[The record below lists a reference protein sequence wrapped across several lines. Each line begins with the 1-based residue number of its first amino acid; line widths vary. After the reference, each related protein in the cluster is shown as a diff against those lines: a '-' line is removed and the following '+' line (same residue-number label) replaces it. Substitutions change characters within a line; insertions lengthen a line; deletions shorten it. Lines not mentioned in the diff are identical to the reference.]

1 MAKVIDN
8 KLDSLDTSWEGYAG
22 RRVEEFIKDRFR
34 GLDTSKYGYLS
45 VESGDA
51 GLQTMRFFRDSD
63 SYEQWFSDKV
73 TYADNV
79 LSTFEFYSNRPE
91 ATFTTKATIVKYLNN
106 NMSKGSSNTLSI
118 SYNCYWDTD
127 PTQKDTS
134 NGLMEVTI
142 NNVKVVALS
151 RELFPSGVAQGNV
164 YTLELKD
171 YLVNEDNKVV
181 VRITNDHGFDKSFT
195 FNVVVYDLKLSFADN
210 YDESIVQF
218 GKWNLRVLC
227 SGASANVY
235 CKVTNNASTDIYTKE
250 ITNSSGEFIIDP
262 NQNYALGIHN
272 ITIWAEN
279 KELGLKTEE
288 LTTTYIKGS
297 TLGNGV
303 PALTF
308 GKAIL
313 SSAKQFSV
321 INLPYYFY
329 LPNDRT
335 GSEITVNI
343 EVLYNSEASVKPLS
357 NQVIILDSSHMSGL
371 RNIVLNLDDGNYL
384 PEITVRIKIGT
395 SLVATKKITVE
406 SIGVTI
412 KDVDECKVYYNM
424 KGKSND
430 DADAKQL
437 VSRYNGE
444 LTSRFTRSRN
454 FQLDENNGFLDGY
467 GITVRPG
474 KELVLQDYLPFST
487 DCGANGTKTGK
498 TIELEFQSG
507 VCTNENDVIISCWSA
522 GTGFKI
528 MANRIIFGCNSDTVA
543 TYFPERS
550 RIKVSFVIDGT
561 TTHTRNDLG
570 GNNVIENDAN
580 LAYLYVNG
588 TIVRVFD
595 YKTASWQQGDA
606 KNIVVGCPTA
616 LVELY
621 SLRIYDKPLTFNQI
635 VSNYAYDTPDVD
647 DVHDESGN
655 FVRYGKIN
663 IAKRNDILNSVGDV
677 HKPQEII
684 SYTKVLK
691 ALPNTPII
699 EWNIDALPFN
709 KNNPDVVIN
718 GTVFRNPQWDATK
731 YGDACAPFSVGTHMF
746 NADGTS
752 SNSYPLPYKNFAEI
766 FKTSDGKEIDITLDP
781 EHSSKVVKAYS
792 ITKGISKGETEL
804 VHKVNFASSEG
815 IFNIHAMNIF
825 HKILLGC
832 AKTNEELYTKFQKQ
846 QRDASEEITYRK
858 SLSGFPEIGFRRTST
873 SGNEA
878 PTFLSFYNFI
888 NNKYNA
894 SIFGFPT
901 KDYKTAQIWEVDE
914 NVNFYNRY
922 ATQHSYENGVLTKS
936 NITGQPIYYA
946 RIPKKSPTN
955 KANKFG
961 AIKSATDNIDAA
973 NKEIACISRTHNWI
987 VDCNYHLAE
996 RYKKQHGDYR
1006 TLDRPVKY
1014 NDVTYTKDS
1023 VDYRKAKF
1031 VNEYKPYLVKSDAI
1045 FYFIFNEGIIGMDG
1059 MDKNSSLAYD
1069 DIVTLPDGTIQWAPA
1084 RLFLR
1089 DTDSRDLFNNSGVL
1103 TFKYWHEWNDSF
1115 NVTNG
1120 KTLQM
1125 SGEDYNNDTNTWN
1138 PHLEQGYSPVF
1149 NGRYSGLM
1157 DLIWSCWSDDI
1168 KNIYKLMQSNGFNAK
1183 DMFAEYLSY
1192 WKQLCENIYN
1202 ADAMGYVNTNNFEK
1216 AYGDKLQ
1223 LSKYFYTKRFRY
1235 LDSKYCCGQSIVNN
1249 LRLRLYE
1256 NGKGIAIKHYSPMYA
1271 SVQWGANN
1279 FVTKRSIDGDYA
1291 LIPFGFSN
1299 PQNATFDI
1307 DDCDMITDIKTYTRS
1322 TSGEITYYGFEGFG
1336 NFYFDANMG
1345 LCISLTE
1352 FIMKYSETL
1361 PNTLE
1366 EGTSFD
1372 LSKMTLLKKVIV
1384 TNVKNLRKVININS
1398 EICEE
1403 IDFTGSGILGV
1414 KSLPN
1419 QYLKKLSLPA
1429 TITELNLTGFTS
1441 LQASDLVLAGTD
1453 NITKFTYYD
1462 CPNIDFATM
1471 LVKLAANGKLKFI
1484 EAKNIDLTITDKSIW
1499 DILINSNADLQ
1510 GKITLSGFT
1519 LSFEDKVKAVEKW
1532 GNIDDNSNKLHI
1544 VYNIINCTAVEISG
1558 DSYIQEV
1565 SDSEYSIYA
1574 TPVSA
1579 NNISSV
1585 SWSITENPYATINP
1599 KTGQLYVT
1607 KISSTKDD
1615 TSAVATI
1622 KADVIK
1628 SDGSVLKAEF
1638 NVGFYKRT
1646 VKVGDYL
1653 LNDATYSDIK
1663 GNIGKFVVAKVIYI
1677 DNENIYC
1684 MSVDTN
1690 NEIDTS
1696 ACFPIA
1702 MEQKQYNI
1710 ESLVQLDK
1718 YAIITDIANPNGV
1731 FEELRFNFGKYK
1743 SGMIL
1748 PRALVNTIKC
1758 IALSNDIC
1766 SYLNLEVPSADDD
1779 AVDTVDV
1786 VKRINSISSKQSLY
1800 MKQLRKAWEWC
1811 PRVPNLSPKLGA
1823 HNWFIADYKLYLYL
1837 FKNTP
1842 KDSRN
1847 IFQEQWYITCD
1858 YRYNNNNNNN
1868 TIGSSIGIYKYH
1880 YDESRNIFGYSVEP
1894 SKGSNSH
1901 TFGTNQLFIILK
1913 K

>member
-8 KLDSLDTSWEGYAG
+8 KLDSIDTSWEGYAG
-22 RRVEEFIKDRFR
+22 SRVEEFIKDKFR
-34 GLDTSKYGYLS
+34 SLDTSKYGYLS

-51 GLQTMRFFRDSD
+51 GLQIMRFFRDSH
-63 SYEQWFSDKV
+63 SYEQWFSDKI

-106 NMSKGSSNTLSI
+106 NMSKGSSNTFSI

-134 NGLMEVTI
+134 NGLIEVTI
-142 NNVKVVALS
+142 NNVKIAALT
-151 RELFPSGVAQGNV
+151 RELVPSGIAQGNV

-171 YLVNEDNKVV
+171 YLVNENNKVV
-181 VRITNDHGFDKSFT
+181 IRITNDHGFDKSFT
-195 FNVVVYDLKLSFADN
+195 FNIVVYDLKLSFANN
-210 YDESIVQF
+210 YNESIVQF
-218 GKWNLRVLC
+218 GKWNLRVNC

-235 CKVTNNASTDIYTKE
+235 CKVTNGTNTDVYTKE
-250 ITNSSGEFIIDP
+250 ITNSSGEFIIDLT
-262 NQNYALGIHN
+262 QNYALGIHN

-288 LTTTYIKGS
+288 LTTTYVKGS

-303 PALTF
+303 PVLTF
-308 GKAIL
+308 GKGIV

-321 INLPYYFY
+321 INIPYYFY
-329 LPNDRT
+329 LPNDKT
-335 GSEITVNI
+335 GSDIIVNI
-343 EVLYNSEASVKPLS
+343 EVLYNNDASIKTLS
-357 NQVIILDSSHMSGL
+357 NQVITLDASHMSGL
-371 RNIVLNLDDGNYL
+371 HNIVLNLDDSNYL

-395 SLVATKKITVE
+395 TLVATKKIKVE

-412 KDVDECKVYYNM
+412 KDIDECKIYYNM

-430 DADAKQL
+430 DSNAKQL
-437 VSRYNGE
+437 VSNYNGE
-444 LTSRFTRSRN
+444 VTSRFVRSRN
-454 FQLDENNGFLDGY
+454 FNLDENNGFLDGY
-467 GITVRPG
+467 GITIRPG
-474 KELVLQDYLPFST
+474 KELVLKDYLPFST

-507 VCTNENDVIISCWSA
+507 VCANENDVIISCWSA

-528 MANRIIFGCNSDTVA
+528 MANRIVFGCNSDTVT

-570 GNNVIENDAN
+570 GNNIVENDAN
-580 LAYLYVNG
+580 LAYLYING
-588 TIVRVFD
+588 TIVRVFN

-606 KNIVVGCPTA
+606 KNIVIGCPTA

-647 DVHDESGN
+647 DVFDSSGN

-663 IAKRNDILNSVGDV
+663 IAKRNDILNSIGDI

-684 SYTKVLK
+684 SYTKVIK
-691 ALPNTPII
+691 ALPTTPII
-699 EWNIDALPFN
+699 EWDIDALPFN

-718 GTVFRNPQWDATK
+718 GTIFRNPQWDATV
-731 YGDACAPFSVGTHMF
+731 YGDTCSPFSVGTHMF

-752 SNSYPLPYKNFAEI
+752 SNSYPLPYKNFAEN

-781 EHSSKVVKAYS
+781 EHSSKIVKAYS
-792 ITKGISKGETEL
+792 ITKGIIKGETEL

-832 AKTNEELYTKFQKQ
+832 AKTNEELYTKFQRQ
-846 QRDASEEITYRK
+846 QRDAAEEITYRK

-894 SIFGFPT
+894 SIFGFPA
-901 KDYKTAQIWEVDE
+901 KDYKVAQIWEIDE
-914 NVNFYNRY
+914 NVNFFNRY
-922 ATQHSYENGVLTKS
+922 VTQHSYVNGVLIKS

-946 RIPKKSPTN
+946 RIPKKSSTN
-955 KANKFG
+955 KVNKFG
-961 AIKSATDNIDAA
+961 AVKSATDNIDAA
-973 NKEIACISRTHNWI
+973 NKEIACISRFHNWV

-1006 TLDRPVKY
+1006 VLDSPVRY

-1031 VNEYKPYLVKSDAI
+1031 INEYKPYLVKSDAI
-1045 FYFIFNEGIIGMDG
+1045 FYFIFIEGIIGMDSG
-1059 MDKNSSLAYD
+1059 DKNMSIAFD
-1069 DIVTLPDGTIQWAPA
+1069 DIITLLDGTIQSAPA

-1103 TFKYWHEWNDSF
+1103 SFKYWHEWNDSF
-1115 NVTNG
+1115 NSATG

-1138 PHLEQGYSPVF
+1138 PHLEQGFSPVF

-1168 KNIYKLMQSNGFNAK
+1168 KSIYKLMQSNGFNAK

-1192 WKQLCENIYN
+1192 WRQLCENIYN

-1322 TSGEITYYGFEGFG
+1322 ISGEITYYGFEGFG

-1345 LCISLTE
+1345 LCTSLTE
-1352 FIMKYSETL
+1352 FIMNYSDIA

-1372 LSKMTLLKKVIV
+1372 LSKMTLLKKIIV
-1384 TNVKNLRKVININS
+1384 TNVKNLRKIIDINS

-1419 QYLKKLSLPA
+1419 QYLKKLSLPES
-1429 TITELNLTGFTS
+1429 IIELNLTGFTS
-1441 LQASDLVLAGTD
+1441 LQANNLVLTGTD
-1453 NITKFTYYD
+1453 NVNKFVYYD
-1462 CPNIDFATM
+1462 CPNIDFTTM

-1484 EAKNIDLTITDKSIW
+1484 EAKNIDLTITDKSVW
-1499 DILINSNADLQ
+1499 DILINSNSKLQ
-1510 GKITLSGFT
+1510 GKITLKDFT
-1519 LSFEDKVKAVEKW
+1519 LSVEDKIEAIRKW
-1532 GNIDDNSNKLHI
+1532 GNIDDVNNSLYIKYTIIQSTDIKIIGPYYINDVVPTKF
-1544 VYNIINCTAVEISG
+1544 NIEIFPINANDINTVE
-1558 DSYIQEV
+1558 
-1565 SDSEYSIYA
+1565 
-1574 TPVSA
+1574 
-1579 NNISSV
+1579 
-1585 SWSITENPYATINP
+1585 WSI
-1599 KTGQLYVT
+1599 
-1607 KISSTKDD
+1607 
-1615 TSAVATI
+1615 
-1622 KADVIK
+1622 
-1628 SDGSVLKAEF
+1628 
-1638 NVGFYKRT
+1638 
-1646 VKVGDYL
+1646 
-1653 LNDATYSDIK
+1653 
-1663 GNIGKFVVAKVIYI
+1663 
-1677 DNENIYC
+1677 NEN
-1684 MSVDTN
+1684 
-1690 NEIDTS
+1690 
-1696 ACFPIA
+1696 
-1702 MEQKQYNI
+1702 
-1710 ESLVQLDK
+1710 K
-1718 YAIITDIANPNGV
+1718 YAIINPNTGILDV
-1731 FEELRFNFGKYK
+1731 SKISEIKDDASAKTLITIQAAKSNNTIITKTFEVCFAKHEAQLGDMVLDDGTVTDRITDSTK
-1743 SGMIL
+1743 SIIGYIGYIYETKNKAIVVQKTYENEYWMFAEPTKQVIERYNLQTILTTNPIEYDENNLTKVLKTSYQGYVAGSIL
-1748 PRALVNTIKC
+1748 PRGLVNTIELMIIRDK
-1758 IALSNDIC
+1758 IL
-1766 SYLNLEVPSADDD
+1766 SYLQKDIKTSNTGSADKTLYKYFNNLIVENRMKREDVVFLYMATVSAVWEYSTLNNIVSDSLGTHRWYIPSTAELKVLLKNKDIITSKGSKLFNFTSLSSDSIPENNKVRVMWLDADYQIREVPS
-1779 AVDTVDV
+1779 
-1786 VKRINSISSKQSLY
+1786 INWGYVCMVFPITT
-1800 MKQLRKAWEWC
+1800 
-1811 PRVPNLSPKLGA
+1811 
-1823 HNWFIADYKLYLYL
+1823 I
-1837 FKNTP
+1837 
-1842 KDSRN
+1842 N
-1847 IFQEQWYITCD
+1847 I
-1858 YRYNNNNNNN
+1858 
-1868 TIGSSIGIYKYH
+1868 
-1880 YDESRNIFGYSVEP
+1880 
-1894 SKGSNSH
+1894 
-1901 TFGTNQLFIILK
+1901 
-1913 K
+1913 